1 MIVLDTNVLSEVMR
15 PSPAR
20 AVAAW
25 MAGEKPGRFFFT
37 TAVTEAEIRLGI
49 EVLPAGRRKQEL
61 EAAAQ
66 RIIALF
72 DDRILPFDS
81 MATREFARIVAGR
94 RRAGLPI
101 GDLDAQIAAIARSR
115 SMALA
120 TRNVLDFHGTGI
132 NVLDPWTA

>member
-1 MIVLDTNVLSEVMR
+1 MIVLDTNVLSQVMR

-25 MAGEKPGRFFFT
+25 MAGENPNGLFT

-94 RRAGLPI
+94 RPAGLPI

>member
-25 MAGEKPGRFFFT
+25 MAGENPNGLFT

-101 GDLDAQIAAIARSR
+101 GDLGAQIAAIARSR

-132 NVLDPWTA
+132 NILDPWTA

>member
-1 MIVLDTNVLSEVMR
+1 MIVLDTNVLSEVMK

-25 MAGEKPGRFFFT
+25 MAGENPNGLFT

-66 RIIALF
+66 RVIALF
-72 DDRILPFDS
+72 DNRILPFDS
-81 MATREFARIVAGR
+81 VATQEFARIVAGR

-115 SMALA
+115 EMVLA
-120 TRNVLDFHGTGI
+120 TRNVLDFRGTGI
-132 NVLDPWTA
+132 NVLDPWTK